1 MILMELEIKVGFPI
15 KNLKTGLKMRRL
27 TLFDVFILL
36 SCLKDSPI
44 PDTPTPSVTYPLS
57 VSAVELI
64 TTNVQFRMLCME
76 QLQFNKR
83 HIPFGIYNFMKNSLF
98 VYF

>member
-1 MILMELEIKVGFPI
+1 
-15 KNLKTGLKMRRL
+15 MRRL

-83 HIPFGIYNFMKNSLF
+83 HIPFGNYNFIKTHFLF
-98 VYF
+98 IFDPF